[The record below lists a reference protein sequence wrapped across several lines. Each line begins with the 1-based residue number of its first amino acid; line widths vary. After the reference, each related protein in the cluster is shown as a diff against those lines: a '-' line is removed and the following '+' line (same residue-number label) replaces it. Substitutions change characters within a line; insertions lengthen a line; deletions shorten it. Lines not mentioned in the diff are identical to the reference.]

1 MKTKIREKT
10 IAIQL
15 MLLSIFAIEAREKWM
30 DHGVPEWFSTKFA
43 HTWLTGLPGGLD
55 FSWYLI
61 TLIET
66 VIAVAALVSIGRGE
80 FIVRRDQTVLR
91 TALMMSLGLF
101 IMLGFG
107 GRVSGDHAIA
117 AHSFM
122 YFTGTLLSLSMIERS
137 ESRYPG
143 RPNNRRG
150 GNRNENRS
158 ENRRPGNQRG
168 DSQKQQP
175 RFVKNRQS

>member
-10 IAIQL
+10 VAIQL

-30 DHGVPEWFSTKFA
+30 DRGVPEWFSTKFA

-66 VIAVAALVSIGRGE
+66 VIAVAVLVSIGRGE

-122 YFTGTLLSLSMIERS
+122 YFTGTLLSLSMIDR
-137 ESRYPG
+137 PG
-143 RPNNRRG
+143 DRHGNSRG
-150 GNRNENRS
+150 GRHQGRANT
-158 ENRRPGNQRG
+158 NRRPQNQNR
-168 DSQKQQP
+168 DSRNNQP